1 MPRLRLPLI
10 PFLVFFLPFFC
21 CWLMF
26 LIIAIAW
33 SAAALNFFGEIWC
46 TLSVKVSSFIPSFAA
61 FELVGAWPA
70 TSAFELNSPSSFSVL
85 PSDHSFS
92 ARSVKLLLSLSRS
105 STRLYTR
112 LFSRPSVYAEKRA
125 ARVRALSLSLCASW
139 PWPNVLTPGNRMGGS
154 WVGFGE
160 TFCLWAV
167 LTAFFPDSDMK
178 KPEFHQ
184 VHSVPQPFKLHS
196 HHTWLL
202 WSKLKQGQ
210 CYQSALLQVELL
222 CSTPPSQS

>member
-85 PSDHSFS
+85 PSDHSFK

-112 LFSRPSVYAEKRA
+112 LFSR
-125 ARVRALSLSLCASW
+125 LNSLCLRWEKGCQSEGFVSFSLCQLA
-139 PWPNVLTPGNRMGGS
+139 LTECS
-154 WVGFGE
+154 
-160 TFCLWAV
+160 
-167 LTAFFPDSDMK
+167 DSR
-178 KPEFHQ
+178 
-184 VHSVPQPFKLHS
+184 
-196 HHTWLL
+196 
-202 WSKLKQGQ
+202 
-210 CYQSALLQVELL
+210 
-222 CSTPPSQS
+222 